1 MKKIFEEIN
10 FEELK
15 TGKSITPPPFN
26 NRTNF
31 SVFPLSTDTLKD
43 ISIEDTSMA
52 SISADLNRYYILL
65 LEYLKQNSLTVDEK
79 GELKN
84 LITKLSKFNLTG
96 YDYNVLRDS
105 ILELFNYLN
114 VVDSQFT
121 SDTGVYIALQKSA
134 EAFAIKLN
142 TLINS
147 INSKYGNL
155 VSDPVLG
162 GIFPSGSI
170 NESYLEDGLKAKISA
185 VEGLNGFILVIG
197 DDQAVQDFDLSGF
210 AIKPLIFGD
219 EGIYV

>member
-15 TGKSITPPPFN
+15 TGKSIAPPPFN
-26 NRTNF
+26 SRTNF
-31 SVFPLSTDTLKD
+31 SVFPLNTDTLKD
-43 ISIEDTSMA
+43 ISIEDTSIA
-52 SISADLNRYYILL
+52 SINADLNRYYILL

-162 GIFPSGSI
+162 GIFPNGSI

-185 VEGLNGFILVIG
+185 VEGLNGFILVVG